1 MLFVD
6 GRYTLQ
12 VREQVDT
19 SLFTIEHLVET
30 PPDRWIE
37 TNLTSADRLGYDP
50 WLHTVESAERLAKAC
65 AAAGATLV
73 AVEPDLID
81 AIWSDRPA
89 PPLGAV
95 TLHDLRFAGE
105 AAEEK
110 LARIRAELAKLRA
123 DALVVS
129 DPHAVAWAFNI
140 RGADVAHTPLPLAF
154 AVVPQAGRPALF
166 VDGRKLSND
175 VRDRLEGLADVR
187 EPADF
192 VQALAALGQARK
204 TVRLDQATAADALA
218 RLVITHGGKV
228 ARGACPIALMKA
240 VKNQVEISGAR
251 AAHIRDGAAVTRFL
265 AWFDRE
271 AARGTLTEID
281 AVAALE
287 SFRRD
292 TGLLK
297 DISFPTISGAG
308 PDGAIV
314 HYRVTSK
321 TNRAIAPGELFL
333 IDSGGQYQDGT
344 TDITRTV
351 AVGEPTAEM
360 RERFTRV
367 LKGHIAIAR
376 AVFPDGTTG
385 AQLELV
391 CAAILVGAGARLR
404 SRHRTWRRQL
414 SLGARRPGAHLQ
426 AGHDGAPARHDP
438 LERARLLQSRRL
450 RHPHRESCARGGGRR
465 RPRRRETAQCFRD
478 AHAGAHRP
486 SADRGQY
493 AHARRDGV
501 ARRLSCARRADAV
514 AARRRR
520 DARVARGRHPPA
532 RAKLNPLGY
541 PVLDPTTKG
550 TTRSEARPTRW
561 RLLALLI
568 AMTGVSS
575 LSLNILVPAI
585 PSLVAKF
592 AADPASVQLTVS
604 LYLLGL
610 AVAQL
615 VFGPLSDR
623 FGRRPVVLA
632 GLALA
637 TIASTAAIFAASIS
651 SLIVARVAQSL
662 GASTGQTIGRAIIRD
677 LYDREHAASM
687 IGLVTSV
694 VVLMPM
700 AAPLIG
706 GILDTLFGW
715 EAIFVFTAALSFTVF
730 AWAMLALP
738 ETHTF
743 STAPGGWGRFSA
755 DVRALAAAR
764 GSSATRYAPGS
775 ARRPSSAFSAAL
787 PMWW

>member
-1 MLFVD
+1 LADRLTGSAGAAIVLRERAVLFVD

-37 TNLTSADRLGYDP
+37 TNLTNADRLGYDP

-95 TLHDLRFAGE
+95 MLHDLRFAGE
-105 AAEEK
+105 AEEDK
-110 LARIRAELAKLRA
+110 LARIRAELVKLRA

-154 AVVPQAGRPALF
+154 AVIPQAGRPALF

-175 VRDRLEGLADVR
+175 VRDRLEGLADIR

-218 RLVITHGGKV
+218 RLVTTHGGKV

-240 VKNQVEISGAR
+240 VKNPAEISGAR
-251 AAHIRDGAAVTRFL
+251 AAHVRDGAAMTRFL

-292 TGLLK
+292 TGLLE

-321 TNRAIAPGELFL
+321 TNRGIAPGELFL

-351 AVGEPTAEM
+351 AVGAPTAEM
-360 RERFTRV
+360 CERFTQV

-385 AQLELV
+385 AQLDSFARQFLWTQGLDFDHGTGHGVGSYLSVHEGPARISKLGTT
-391 CAAILVGAGARLR
+391 ALRRGMILSNEPGYYKAGAYGIRIENLV
-404 SRHRTWRRQL
+404 L
-414 SLGARRPGAHLQ
+414 VVEAAAVPGAEKALN
-426 AGHDGAPARHDP
+426 AFETLTLAPID
-438 LERARLLQSRRL
+438 RRL
-450 RHPHRESCARGGGRR
+450 VV
-465 RPRRRETAQCFRD
+465 
-478 AHAGAHRP
+478 
-486 SADRGQY
+486 ADMLTPDEMDWL
-493 AHARRDGV
+493 DGY
-501 ARRLSCARRADAV
+501 
-514 AARRRR
+514 
-520 DARVARGRHPPA
+520 H
-532 RAKLNPLGY
+532 
-541 PVLDPTTKG
+541 
-550 TTRSEARPTRW
+550 
-561 RLLALLI
+561 
-568 AMTGVSS
+568 
-575 LSLNILVPAI
+575 
-585 PSLVAKF
+585 
-592 AADPASVQLTVS
+592 
-604 LYLLGL
+604 
-610 AVAQL
+610 
-615 VFGPLSDR
+615 
-623 FGRRPVVLA
+623 
-632 GLALA
+632 
-637 TIASTAAIFAASIS
+637 
-651 SLIVARVAQSL
+651 ARVAQTLSPL
-662 GASTGQTIGRAIIRD
+662 VDDETRA
-677 LYDREHAASM
+677 
-687 IGLVTSV
+687 
-694 VVLMPM
+694 
-700 AAPLIG
+700 
-706 GILDTLFGW
+706 W
-715 EAIFVFTAALSFTVF
+715 
-730 AWAMLALP
+730 
-738 ETHTF
+738 
-743 STAPGGWGRFSA
+743 
-755 DVRALAAAR
+755 LAAA
-764 GSSATRYAPGS
+764 TRPLAQS
-775 ARRPSSAFSAAL
+775 
-787 PMWW
+787 

>member
-1 MLFVD
+1 MFEARFQSFEDRTERAASAERVAVLRTELARRGLTGFVVPRSDRHQNEYVPASEERLAWLTGFTGSAGAAIVLMERAVLFVD

-19 SLFTIEHLVET
+19 SLFAIEHLVET

-81 AIWSDRPA
+81 AIWNDRPA

-105 AAEEK
+105 AADEK

-175 VRDRLEGLADVR
+175 VRDRLEALADVR

-218 RLVITHGGKV
+218 RLIITHGGKV

-240 VKNQVEISGAR
+240 VKNQAEISGAR
-251 AAHIRDGAAVTRFL
+251 AAHIRDGVAVTRFL

-271 AARGTLTEID
+271 AAHGILTEID

-292 TGLLK
+292 TGQLK

-321 TNRAIAPGELFL
+321 TNRRIAPSELFL

-351 AVGEPTAEM
+351 AVGEPSAEM

-376 AVFPDGTTG
+376 TVFPEGTTG
-385 AQLELV
+385 AQLDSFARQFLWAGGLDFDHGTGHGVGSYLSVHEGPARISKLGTT
-391 CAAILVGAGARLR
+391 ALRPGMILSNEPGYYKAGAYGIRIENLV
-404 SRHRTWRRQL
+404 L
-414 SLGARRPGAHLQ
+414 VVEAVAVPGAEKPLN
-426 AGHDGAPARHDP
+426 AFETLTLAPID
-438 LERARLLQSRRL
+438 RRL
-450 RHPHRESCARGGGRR
+450 VVADMLTPE
-465 RPRRRETAQCFRD
+465 ERD
-478 AHAGAHRP
+478 WL
-486 SADRGQY
+486 
-493 AHARRDGV
+493 DGYH
-501 ARRLSCARRADAV
+501 
-514 AARRRR
+514 
-520 DARVARGRHPPA
+520 ARVAETLSPLVDA
-532 RAKLNPLGY
+532 ESRAWLAAA
-541 PVLDPTTKG
+541 
-550 TTRSEARPTRW
+550 TRP
-561 RLLALLI
+561 
-568 AMTGVSS
+568 
-575 LSLNILVPAI
+575 
-585 PSLVAKF
+585 
-592 AADPASVQLTVS
+592 
-604 LYLLGL
+604 
-610 AVAQL
+610 
-615 VFGPLSDR
+615 
-623 FGRRPVVLA
+623 
-632 GLALA
+632 
-637 TIASTAAIFAASIS
+637 
-651 SLIVARVAQSL
+651 VAQS
-662 GASTGQTIGRAIIRD
+662 
-677 LYDREHAASM
+677 
-687 IGLVTSV
+687 
-694 VVLMPM
+694 
-700 AAPLIG
+700 
-706 GILDTLFGW
+706 
-715 EAIFVFTAALSFTVF
+715 
-730 AWAMLALP
+730 
-738 ETHTF
+738 
-743 STAPGGWGRFSA
+743 
-755 DVRALAAAR
+755 
-764 GSSATRYAPGS
+764 
-775 ARRPSSAFSAAL
+775 
-787 PMWW
+787 